1 MAPKRAWFWGGTLL
15 NGGPASGELPKRGL
29 SQEMLAAI
37 REIKG
42 RYYDTEAGRVDYRAI
57 TGSPEYRAY
66 KGLAA
71 RLRHFDLT
79 QLRDRSEK
87 LAFWINLYNTIV
99 VDGVIALGIAASVQE
114 VPGFFRRVAY
124 DIGGRRFSP
133 DDIEHGVLRA
143 NRRPPYRPFRPFG
156 PLDGRRAF
164 ALRQLDPRIHFALVC
179 GSRSCAPIRFYS
191 REHVDEELEL
201 AATAFVNGSEVDVR
215 ADEGKVRLS
224 RIFEWYEADF
234 GGRAGVLDF
243 VRRHLL
249 DPEKRAFLE
258 TREKDLAVA
267 YAAYDWGLN
276 G

>member
-1 MAPKRAWFWGGTLL
+1 
-15 NGGPASGELPKRGL
+15 
-29 SQEMLAAI
+29 MLAAI

-57 TGSPEYRAY
+57 ATSPEYRAY

-79 QLRDRSEK
+79 QLRDGKEK

-99 VDGVIALGIAASVQE
+99 VDGVIALGITASVQE

-133 DDIEHGVLRA
+133 DDIEHGILRA

-164 ALRQLDPRIHFALVC
+164 ALRPLDPRIHFALVC

-201 AATAFVNGSEVDVR
+201 AATAFVNGPEVDVQVDR
-215 ADEGKVRLS
+215 RRVRLS

-243 VRRHLL
+243 IRRHLL
-249 DPEKRAFLE
+249 DTEKREFLE
-258 TREKDLAVA
+258 ARGKSLEVEYT
-267 YAAYDWGLN
+267 AYDWGLN